1 MATLRLPQSH
11 RRVVLMLRPWGRR
24 DSSEVKRGP
33 MPGFQ
38 HLPVPGEPT
47 TFSGL
52 GSHSMHVVHT
62 HASSKTY
69 TQNKSKINLS
79 KNIAP
84 SASVAGY

>member
-69 TQNKSKINLS
+69 T
-79 KNIAP
+79 
-84 SASVAGY
+84 